1 MINLKKY
8 FQKEIN
14 LNLNEIKRWKKDSY
28 VFWANKKGIF
38 PEWDKKDEWR
48 VKNFNHDSKYLNS
61 DYLGRCDS
69 TGKIIY
75 LNLDPEDWKIEML
88 MVHEICHAQKGCKSH
103 GDQWKKKMQ
112 EAAYRCESAG
122 NYRLADQ
129 IRHEIENYTS

>member
-1 MINLKKY
+1 MKSSGEKKIAM
-8 FQKEIN
+8 FFEQI
-14 LNLNEIKRWKKDSY
+14 KKD
-28 VFWANKKGIF
+28 IF

-48 VKNFNHDSKYLNS
+48 VKNLKNFKDDSKHINS

-103 GDQWKKKMQ
+103 GDPWKKKMQ
-112 EAAYRCESAG
+112 EAAYRCESIG
-122 NYRLADQ
+122 NFRLADQ